1 MTRTESQMLAA
12 IKRLQHQLGQTPTR
26 REIAA
31 AMGLPPLGSQQRT
44 ILFSLAKQGAVRLHV
59 GQARGIEVVR

>member
-1 MTRTESQMLAA
+1 MTRPESQMLAT
-12 IKRLQHQLGQTPTR
+12 IKRLQREQGQVPTR

-31 AMGLPPLGSQQRT
+31 AMGLPPLGSRQRT
-44 ILFSLAKQGAVRLHV
+44 LLFNLAEQGAVRLHV